1 MKRNEAERITVR
13 TKWQMLVNATD
24 LVFALYNGM
33 QGGGVENPMAL
44 LGSNRGQAA
53 PDKLGALTRVGLIE
67 NDEGKWEL
75 SQNVFEFLESLA
87 GTSEEANVK
96 TILGNRDTLERN
108 VTYYFTAKKEDSD
121 PTRYLALIRRNLKTI
136 LGNIK
141 KTLTA
146 IDYNIRDSYVGES
159 SITLKTQILKENLD
173 KLEELE
179 KAVRGEPSIGVYDGI
194 LPLIDS
200 AFGETDEQ
208 LHALKVWFQNEL
220 SRFYTSK
227 RSKIIHQL
235 RAYLDRIEKID
246 KPARKIA
253 QIFRLWSNNQLIAF
267 SDILEVQNSLHE
279 PFQKTRELNLSLD
292 KDLDGDDN
300 RILAAVVRGLNLESG
315 EAKLAK
321 GVQRSELDRKAPLSA
336 TYNLLTDVRKVFRD
350 YSTSGGEQLLAE
362 YVISYAG
369 YIREHTFREKIGIF
383 LEVVNQ
389 FRTKLVTDNEFTVF
403 SEGNIA
409 YKCKNIK
416 LRTNG

>member
-1 MKRNEAERITVR
+1 MKKNETQKLTVR
-13 TKWQMLVNATD
+13 AKWQMLANATD

-53 PDKLGALTRVGLIE
+53 PDRLRSLTKNGLIE
-67 NDEGKWEL
+67 NDEGRWEL
-75 SQNVFEFLESLA
+75 SQNVYEFLESLA
-87 GTSEEANVK
+87 GTGSEANVK

-108 VTYYFTAKKEDSD
+108 VSYYFTAKKEDSD
-121 PTRYLALIRRNLKTI
+121 PSRYLNLIRKNLKTI
-136 LGNIK
+136 LSNIK

-146 IDYNIRDSYVGES
+146 IDYSIRDSYVGES

-179 KAVRGEPSIGVYDGI
+179 KAVRGEPSMGVYDGV

-200 AFGETDEQ
+200 AFGESDEQ

-227 RSKIIHQL
+227 RSKIILQL

-267 SDILEVQNSLHE
+267 SDVLDVQNSLRE

-292 KDLDGDDN
+292 KDLEGDDN
-300 RILAAVVRGLNLESG
+300 KILAAVVRGLNIESG
-315 EAKLAK
+315 EARSAK
-321 GVQRSELDRKAPLSA
+321 GIKRSELERKAPVNA
-336 TYNLLTDVRKVFRD
+336 TYSLMADVRKMFRD
-350 YSTSGGEQLLAE
+350 YYKSGGDRLLAE
-362 YVISYAG
+362 YVLSYTG
-369 YIREHTFREKIGIF
+369 YIREHSFREKIGIF
-383 LEVVNQ
+383 LEAVNQ
-389 FRTKLVTDNEFTVF
+389 FRPRLVTDDRFTVF
-403 SEGNIA
+403 AEGDIA
-409 YKCKNIK
+409 YNCKNIK